1 MHNAVDLSA
10 TLTDLENFL
19 NDMIKTSK
27 PKKNGGFG
35 NGSTKNEAETTLP
48 SVEDYVNLLRKH
60 IPSSHRFLH
69 QVAKNGREVTEQFRT
84 YAKEA
89 AAEFMDPMLP
99 LISKA
104 NSDASE
110 VLQESADSTEGAG
123 AMTGPLTA
131 LFRSLSEADQKAV
144 LKALDAHSAYLSSL
158 KASSTA
164 RMKSILANNAETAYG
179 PGMYLARWHALLDST
194 LITPA
199 TAKGRFRTGK
209 EVKEQGN
216 SSVVKDK
223 DKEKGDVP
231 EVPDVSVVVKALGG
245 EFKEILKGMEVMG

>member
-1 MHNAVDLSA
+1 VHNAVDLSA

-27 PKKNGGFG
+27 PRKNSGSG
-35 NGSTKNEAETTLP
+35 NGSTKNEAETALP

-89 AAEFMDPMLP
+89 AAEFRDPMPP
-99 LISKA
+99 LISKV

-110 VLQESADSTEGAG
+110 VLQESADSTEDAG
-123 AMTGPLTA
+123 AMTAPLTA

-179 PGMYLARWHALLDST
+179 PGIYLARWHALLDST

-209 EVKEQGN
+209 EVKEQGD
-216 SSVVKDK
+216 SSVVKN
-223 DKEKGDVP
+223 KEKGDVP